1 MEDEQCK
8 ETSLLKFESEEAD
21 KLTGK
26 NKVLNKK
33 LVIYCGL
40 LMLFSTVALVIGVTQ
55 VRIISRFS
63 ARTVHPIS
71 DILSACLVSCVTSLL
86 SLIGLRSF
94 CFSKP
99 SSLKMLMI
107 SLTAMTFLLVRSFVI
122 TIFQSFEIS
131 RTLTRPI
138 CLFGNTVQ
146 WGERNEQSQE
156 QHVEDLQF
164 FMANEKVEKLH
175 IYGKSLDLEIDLFQ
189 LPIGATKLTEILIL
203 ANGFMGGM
211 LLLSAVLSLL
221 IVYLIQNYEQDYMQ
235 LKNKDTFMADMETD
249 IVYI

>member
-40 LMLFSTVALVIGVTQ
+40 LM
-55 VRIISRFS
+55 
-63 ARTVHPIS
+63 
-71 DILSACLVSCVTSLL
+71 
-86 SLIGLRSF
+86 
-94 CFSKP
+94 
-99 SSLKMLMI
+99 
-107 SLTAMTFLLVRSFVI
+107 
-122 TIFQSFEIS
+122 
-131 RTLTRPI
+131 
-138 CLFGNTVQ
+138 
-146 WGERNEQSQE
+146 
-156 QHVEDLQF
+156 LQF

>member
-8 ETSLLKFESEEAD
+8 EASLLKFESEEAD
-21 KLTGK
+21 KMIGK
-26 NKVLNKK
+26 NKVLSKK

-63 ARTVHPIS
+63 ACTVHLIS

-86 SLIGLRSF
+86 SLIGLTSF
-94 CFSKP
+94 CFSKR

-107 SLTAMTFLLVRSFVI
+107 SLTVVTFLLVRSFVI
-122 TIFQSFEIS
+122 TIFQIFEIG
-131 RTLTRPI
+131 T
-138 CLFGNTVQ
+138 
-146 WGERNEQSQE
+146 
-156 QHVEDLQF
+156 
-164 FMANEKVEKLH
+164 
-175 IYGKSLDLEIDLFQ
+175 
-189 LPIGATKLTEILIL
+189 TKLTEILIL

-221 IVYLIQNYEQDYMQ
+221 IVYLIQNYEQDYIQ
-235 LKNKDTFMADMETD
+235 LKNKEAFLADIDTD